1 MHAGQTE
8 TVINIVPKDKMRSFF
23 KFIVYSSLN
32 TRWFYSNVISSTNR
46 NLSVQSKEIET
57 DMISYPIFS

>member
-23 KFIVYSSLN
+23 KFIVYSS
-32 TRWFYSNVISSTNR
+32 FKYSLI
-46 NLSVQSKEIET
+46 L
-57 DMISYPIFS
+57 F